1 MKLKIIFITYAKNM
15 AVMSATGHGVNVGK
29 EINALE
35 SGAI

>member
-1 MKLKIIFITYAKNM
+1 MVA
-15 AVMSATGHGVNVGK
+15 MSATGHGVNVGK